1 MYVLADLD
9 RAISSTRFA
18 SFCIIPYFPRTHI
31 SLPDIDNLDIPTIP
45 IDVTARDDD
54 SGEQ

>member
-31 SLPDIDNLDIPTIP
+31 SLPDIDHLDIPTIP
-45 IDVTARDDD
+45 IDVTAQDDD
-54 SGEQ
+54 SGKQ